1 MATTELA
8 NTAEWTPELKAEMAA
23 MTSTQR
29 AAVLMLLVG
38 EEQAA
43 EIVKYLSPKEV
54 QALGGAMVQ
63 AASLSQNAVNVVL
76 DEFVE
81 MLKKQTSLS
90 LGNNDY
96 VEKVMRLALGDDKA
110 NSVLNRIMP
119 GQGTKGL
126 DILSW
131 MDPRSIAEMIKGEHP
146 QVIAI
151 ILSLL
156 ENSTAADVMIY
167 LPTDVRPEV
176 VQRIASLDTV
186 QPAAMQELEAI
197 MKQQFSKSASNAS
210 SSFGGLTAAAGIMN
224 FTKTEVEAAI
234 MNGLEELDPVLM
246 QKIQDLMFTFENL
259 ATVDNKGIQVL
270 MRAVEPDM
278 LMIAMKGASDVVK
291 DRFFD
296 NMSERARGMFRDD
309 MEAKGPVRMA
319 DVEEAQKKIMRMA
332 RKLSDAGELMLG
344 GADFV

>member
-1 MATTELA
+1 MATTDLVDKSQWA
-8 NTAEWTPELKAEMAA
+8 PELQAEMEA

-29 AAVLMLLVG
+29 AAVLMLLLG

-76 DEFVE
+76 DEFVD

-156 ENSTAADVMIY
+156 EPATAADVMVY
-167 LPTDVRPEV
+167 LPPEVRPEV
-176 VQRIASLDTV
+176 IQRIASLDTV
-186 QPAAMQELEAI
+186 QPAAMIELEAI

-210 SSFGGLTAAAGIMN
+210 SSFGGLSAAAGIMN
-224 FTKTEVEAAI
+224 FTKTEVEGAI
-234 MNGLEELDPVLM
+234 MNGLEDLDPVLM

-259 ATVDNKGIQVL
+259 TTVDNKGIQVL

-278 LMIAMKGASDVVK
+278 LMTALKGASDTVK

-296 NMSERARGMFRDD
+296 NMSERARGMFKDD

-332 RKLSDAGELMLG
+332 RKLSDSGELMLG

>member
-1 MATTELA
+1 MADNDTI
-8 NTAEWTPELKAEMAA
+8 EWTPELRAEMAE

-29 AAVLMLLVG
+29 AAVLMLLLG

-43 EIVKYLSPKEV
+43 EIIKYLSPKEV
-54 QALGGAMVQ
+54 QALGGAMVK

-90 LGNNDY
+90 LGNSDY

-131 MDPRSIAEMIKGEHP
+131 MDPRSIAEMIRGEHP

-156 ENSTAADVMIY
+156 ETPIAADVMVF
-167 LPTDVRPEV
+167 LPPDIRPEV

-186 QPAAMQELEAI
+186 QPAAMMELESI

-210 SSFGGLTAAAGIMN
+210 SSFGGLAAAASIMN
-224 FTKTEVEAAI
+224 STKTEIETSI
-234 MNGLEELDPVLM
+234 MNGLETLDPVLM
-246 QKIQDLMFTFENL
+246 QKIQDMMFTFENL
-259 ATVDNKGIQVL
+259 VSVDNKGIQVL

-278 LMIAMKGASDVVK
+278 LMTALKGASDACK

-296 NMSERARGMFRDD
+296 NMSERARGMFKDD

-319 DVEEAQKKIMRMA
+319 EVEETQKKIMRIA